1 MKTIYSEFKAG
12 MDNIYNSFFISF
24 LALKP
29 LLERPLRKDFIIP
42 IEGFSYNVL
51 EAKQL
56 NNLGNSDA
64 NEYVNSIRRHALN
77 DIVIC
82 YERYSTQMYASHIN
96 KQIRIDPAM
105 LKDRSINSSKFESL
119 DNVYTEYSLKFF
131 QQLKR
136 LRNSIVHFNGVYT
149 ATNQLDYTF
158 HKNEYHSDSHE
169 GELIS
174 IELDTI
180 MFIHKEV
187 DRLVKIINERYF
199 DNYKNN
205 EDCK

>member
-1 MKTIYSEFKAG
+1 MNSIYAEFKAG

-29 LLERPLRKDFIIP
+29 LLERPLMADFIIP
-42 IEGFSYNVL
+42 VEGFSYNVI
-51 EAKQL
+51 EAGQL
-56 NNLGNSDA
+56 NNLGSSA
-64 NEYVNSIRRHALN
+64 VNEYVNGIRRHALN

-82 YERYSTQMYASHIN
+82 YERYSTQMFASHLN
-96 KQIRIDPAM
+96 QQSRIDPA
-105 LKDRSINSSKFESL
+105 LLNDRSINSSKFESL

-158 HKNEYHSDSHE
+158 YKNEYHSDLHE

-187 DRLVKIINERYF
+187 DRLVKLINKRYF
-199 DNYKNN
+199 DNYKNKA
-205 EDCK
+205 D

>member
-1 MKTIYSEFKAG
+1 MEAIYSEFKAG

-29 LLERPLRKDFIIP
+29 LIERPFIKDFIIP

-51 EAKQL
+51 ESKQL
-56 NNLGNSDA
+56 NNLKNTA
-64 NEYVNSIRRHALN
+64 VNEYVNSIRRHALN

-82 YERYSTQMYASHIN
+82 YERYSTQMYASHLN
-96 KQIRIDPAM
+96 QQCRIDPAI
-105 LKDRSINSSKFESL
+105 LKDRTINSSKFESL

-158 HKNEYHSDSHE
+158 YKNEYHSELHE

-199 DNYKNN
+199 GNYKNKAG
-205 EDCK
+205 C